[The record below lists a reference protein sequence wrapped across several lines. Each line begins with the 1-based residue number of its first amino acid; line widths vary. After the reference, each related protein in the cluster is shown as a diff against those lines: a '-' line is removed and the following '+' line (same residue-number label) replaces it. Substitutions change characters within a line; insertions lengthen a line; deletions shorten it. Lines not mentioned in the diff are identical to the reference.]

1 MLAIR
6 VNAGIELRLGERM
19 FIDERG
25 ASHMD
30 YSTLA
35 RIAAVIQSSPVQGW
49 LVIDRD
55 FNVAHA
61 NDAYCQLWKVKAQE
75 VIGKYILDLFY
86 HGRKKDKRGRYVEP
100 LIETMD
106 TGHEIA
112 LMEVC
117 VSNVYHETN
126 IWCLANTY
134 LLRDDRGDIEYAVGT
149 YLPID
154 KFKVIERRLD
164 SINLDIIKAFCKAIG
179 VRDAYTKQHSESVA
193 YLMVELAE
201 FMNLSPEEV
210 TKAYLAG
217 IVHDVGKIGVPEK
230 VLAKPGRLSEEEFKV
245 IKCHPVKGAEIL
257 AEIDGLGAITR
268 VVRHHHE
275 RYDGRGYPEG
285 VAGEDIPFLSRMLSI
300 CDAYDAMTSKRCYRD
315 PYTAAQALNEIKRC
329 AGQQFDPV
337 ISGNFIQL
345 MKYQHQR

>member
-1 MLAIR
+1 
-6 VNAGIELRLGERM
+6 
-19 FIDERG
+19 
-25 ASHMD
+25 MD
-30 YSTLA
+30 HNTLA

-55 FNVAHA
+55 FNVVHA
-61 NDAYCQLWKVKAQE
+61 NQAYCQLWKLNSEE
-75 VIGKYILDLFY
+75 VIGQYILDLLFK
-86 HGRKKDKRGRYVEP
+86 GKKQDERGRYVGP

-106 TGHEIA
+106 TGREIS

-117 VSNVYHETN
+117 VTNNYEAN

-134 LLRDDRGDIEYAVGT
+134 LLHDAEGRVEYAVGT

-201 FMNLSPEEV
+201 YMNLSPDEV

-230 VLAKPGRLSEEEFKV
+230 ILGKPGRLSDEEFEI
-245 IKCHPVKGAEIL
+245 IKCHPVKGSEIL
-257 AEIDGLGAITR
+257 AEIDGLGTVTNI
-268 VVRHHHE
+268 VRHHHE
-275 RYDGRGYPEG
+275 RFDGLGYPEG
-285 VAGEDIPFLSRMLSI
+285 LRGQAIPFLSRMLSI
-300 CDAYDAMTSKRCYRD
+300 CDAFDAMTSKRCYRD
-315 PYTAAQALNEIKRC
+315 PYTTQQALAEIRRC
-329 AGQQFDPV
+329 AGLQFDPH
-337 ISGNFIQL
+337 ISESFIHYMQS
-345 MKYQHQR
+345 QFEQS

>member
-1 MLAIR
+1 
-6 VNAGIELRLGERM
+6 
-19 FIDERG
+19 
-25 ASHMD
+25 MD

-35 RIAAVIQSSPVQGW
+35 RIAAVIQSSSVQGW

-55 FNVAHA
+55 FNVVHA
-61 NDAYCQLWKVKAQE
+61 NDAYCQLWKVKAEE
-75 VIGKYILDLFY
+75 VIGNYVLDLFFN
-86 HGRKKDKRGRYVEP
+86 GRKRDKRGRYVEP

-106 TGHEIA
+106 TGREIA
-112 LMEVC
+112 LKEVC
-117 VSNVYHETN
+117 VTNHYHETH

-134 LLRDDRGDIEYAVGT
+134 LLRDTDGNIEYALAT

-164 SINLDIIKAFCKAIG
+164 NINLDIIKAFCKAIG

-193 YLMVELAE
+193 YLMVELSE
-201 FMNLSPEEV
+201 YMNLSPEEV
-210 TKAYLAG
+210 TRAYLAG

-230 VLAKPGRLSEEEFKV
+230 ILGKPGRLSEDEFEI

-257 AEIDGLGAITR
+257 AEIDGLGTITN

-275 RYDGRGYPEG
+275 RYDGYGYPEG
-285 VAGEDIPFLSRMLSI
+285 MAGEHIPFLSRMLSI

-315 PYTAAQALNEIKRC
+315 TYTTEQALKEIKRC
-329 AGQQFDPV
+329 AGLQFDPA
-337 ISGNFIQL
+337 ISESFIQF
-345 MKYQHQR
+345 MKSQGQR